1 MASRR
6 LRDVHPRRA
15 IVLLA
20 LAAGA
25 LRLAFLG
32 IPLSSDEGGY
42 LVAASQWSAGTST
55 YGDHFV
61 DRPPLLMAVFALADA
76 LGGTWPLR
84 VIGVLVVGVS
94 VLLAGRLGGVAAAAT
109 AAVLLSMPLFDPL
122 PVNGELLSVPFVLA
136 GILALVHAERAASR
150 GRRYWATAWATA
162 LAGLLAACAF
172 LVKQN
177 VVDVGVVAAALL
189 LAQARRGGWRDAGV
203 RVAVFACA
211 ALVTLALA
219 VWGASLRGTSPSDLW
234 DAVVLFRMDA
244 ASWLRALGDPSADYR
259 RMVLLLVLLASAV
272 PLVVAAC
279 LREARRTRPTPY
291 LVPAALALL
300 CWEVLGFLVG
310 GGYWRHYLIALVP
323 GVVLLVASV
332 RANRVLWVGLA
343 LATLSAVI
351 QLPLVP
357 LHPPRDVVDAEVV
370 AFLRE
375 HSDPGDTLV
384 VGFGHANILRSSGLE
399 SPYEHLWVLP
409 TQVRDTD
416 LAELTSVLAG
426 DEAPRWL
433 VVDGD
438 SLDDKGLEHDAAQA
452 VLEERYTPVAQV
464 VRWRIFELTDD

>member
-1 MASRR
+1 M
-6 LRDVHPRRA
+6 
-15 IVLLA
+15 LLA

-61 DRPPLLMAVFALADA
+61 DRPPLLMAIFALADA

-136 GILALVHAERAASR
+136 GILALVHAERAD
-150 GRRYWATAWATA
+150 GRARQHWAGQHRAGQHWLTA
-162 LAGLLAACAF
+162 LAGALAACAF

-189 LAQARRGGWRDAGV
+189 LAQARRGDWRDAGV
-203 RVAVFACA
+203 RVVVFASA

-234 DAVVLFRMDA
+234 DAVVVFRMDA
-244 ASWLRALGDPSADYR
+244 ASWLRALDDPSADYR

-279 LREARRTRPTPY
+279 LREARRTRPAPY

-300 CWEVLGFLVG
+300 SWEVLGFVAG

-416 LAELTSVLAG
+416 LSELAGVLAG

-433 VVDGD
+433 VVDGE